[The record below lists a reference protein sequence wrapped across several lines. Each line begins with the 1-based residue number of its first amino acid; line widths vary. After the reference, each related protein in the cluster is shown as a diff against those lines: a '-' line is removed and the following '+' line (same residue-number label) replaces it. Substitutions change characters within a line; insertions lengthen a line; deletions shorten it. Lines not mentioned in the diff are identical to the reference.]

1 MTALYKNAF
10 MKNNHSSQSKKKT
23 ISKKSVIIT
32 QFENLFNVRF
42 DRIQLDSHFCFCFQ
56 SVATSCF
63 D

>member
-10 MKNNHSSQSKKKT
+10 IKNNHSSQNKRKT
-23 ISKKSVIIT
+23 ISKESVIIT

-42 DRIQLDSHFCFCFQ
+42 NRIQLDSHFCFCIQ
-56 SVATSCF
+56 SVAISCF